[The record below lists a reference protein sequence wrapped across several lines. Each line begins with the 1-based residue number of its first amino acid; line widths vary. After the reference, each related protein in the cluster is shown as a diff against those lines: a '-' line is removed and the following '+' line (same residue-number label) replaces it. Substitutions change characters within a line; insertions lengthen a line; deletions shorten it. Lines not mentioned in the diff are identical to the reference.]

1 MSDSIRRSAGAAATV
16 GSAMGAAIGL
26 PTFAATGGLPRAG
39 LVTVGLAVVG
49 RVTLD
54 FGLVRSPT
62 PVMAFTRSLSQ
73 RLRETPP
80 GKTRIAVT

>member
-16 GSAMGAAIGL
+16 GSAVRAAIG
-26 PTFAATGGLPRAG
+26 GLPLAG
-39 LVTVGLAVVG
+39 LVAVGLAVVG
-49 RVTLD
+49 RVAFD